1 MFVSSKN
8 LSYVGAKQR
17 GTRFVYWK
25 VEIYLGYF
33 IAVEVV
39 TYLSDMVRKKRVGRG

>member
-1 MFVSSKN
+1 MFVSSKT
-8 LSYVGAKQR
+8 SDVGAKQR
-17 GTRFVYWK
+17 GTSFVYWK

-39 TYLSDMVRKKRVGRG
+39 TYLSDMVRNKRVCGG